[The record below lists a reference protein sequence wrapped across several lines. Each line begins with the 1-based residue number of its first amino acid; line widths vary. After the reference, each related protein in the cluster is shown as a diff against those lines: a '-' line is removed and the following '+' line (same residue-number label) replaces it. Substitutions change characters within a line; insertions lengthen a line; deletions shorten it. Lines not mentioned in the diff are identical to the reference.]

1 MEGKEWGDVIRH
13 IVSAP
18 AQRHRP
24 SSVSLVRGQ
33 YPVSLSL
40 IAKYIIYTKRSQ
52 IILMDREK
60 ESVLC
65 GGGKEIWRTR
75 K

>member
-24 SSVSLVRGQ
+24 SFI
-33 YPVSLSL
+33 SLSHIKNL
-40 IAKYIIYTKRSQ
+40 IFPSLITKYIIYTKRSQ

-65 GGGKEIWRTR
+65 DGAKKEI
-75 K
+75 